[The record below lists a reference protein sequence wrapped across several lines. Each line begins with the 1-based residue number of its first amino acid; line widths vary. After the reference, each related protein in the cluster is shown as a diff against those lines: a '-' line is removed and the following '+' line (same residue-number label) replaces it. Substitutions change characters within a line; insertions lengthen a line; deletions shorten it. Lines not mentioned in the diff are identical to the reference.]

1 MIVTKQHV
9 RYRREWVNL
18 MASKY
23 PAERKF
29 IKVQL
34 NRMARRVANMEARR
48 IEIDDVEYFIDVKE
62 NFIGRVV

>member
-9 RYRREWVNL
+9 RYGCEWVNL

-34 NRMARRVANMEARR
+34 NRMARRVANMEAQR

-62 NFIGRVV
+62 YFIGRIV